1 MKIKLFIPFF
11 IILAVSLL
19 YSRPFFNQ
27 GYFPTDDGEWA
38 IVRLSEMIRELK
50 DFQMPPRWSDYLN
63 HGYGYPLFS
72 FTYPL
77 PYYLG
82 SFVHLFGLGLTETV
96 KFLFVISVLLSGIFM
111 YLLGKELID
120 KKAGIV
126 AALFYVVSPYRLTN
140 LFVRGS
146 LGESLNFAV
155 FPLLCYGSLVYLK
168 KKNKWSFLL
177 TSFSLAILILTHNA
191 SALLF
196 FPFWILFLMTINYY
210 YKGNLKQLLIYYLPV
225 ILLGI
230 GVSAYFLFPAI
241 FEKKYIV
248 LSQKSLA
255 NIGEYFVSPYN
266 LGFLNIAGFL
276 LGVFS
281 LIVAKNREG
290 KNLYYILF
298 FLIPAVSGMFF
309 LNSLSSFFWTM
320 PPLNWLD
327 FPFRL
332 LGPLTFLISLGAA
345 FVVKNKIMLRIGYV
359 IIVITILYNLQ
370 QVTVKEYFVK
380 PDSYYTTNDATTTSN
395 NELTPVWVKEKPT
408 NRYQSKV
415 EVIQGQADI
424 NSLEYSSNKISFDLT
439 SKTVSTIVINTLYF
453 PGWKIKLNGEEIPLE
468 IEDKK
473 GIIIFDIP
481 SGKFRVSGK
490 FTETGIRQAAN
501 LVTLFTLLFCLMI
514 IIKPKWYE
522 THK

>member
-1 MKIKLFIPFF
+1 MKKIVPYFSLLPV
-11 IILAVSLL
+11 IILSLWIV
-19 YSRPFFNQ
+19 RPFFRP
-27 GYFPTDDGEWA
+27 GFFETHDGEWA
-38 IVRLSEMIRELK
+38 IVRLAEMVREIK
-50 DFQMPPRWSDYLN
+50 DWQIPPRWSDYLN

-82 SFVHLFGLGLTETV
+82 SFVHFFGLGLTETV

-230 GVSAYFLFPAI
+230 GVSAYFL
-241 FEKKYIV
+241 
-248 LSQKSLA
+248 
-255 NIGEYFVSPYN
+255 
-266 LGFLNIAGFL
+266 
-276 LGVFS
+276 
-281 LIVAKNREG
+281 
-290 KNLYYILF
+290 
-298 FLIPAVSGMFF
+298 
-309 LNSLSSFFWTM
+309 
-320 PPLNWLD
+320 
-327 FPFRL
+327 
-332 LGPLTFLISLGAA
+332 
-345 FVVKNKIMLRIGYV
+345 
-359 IIVITILYNLQ
+359 
-370 QVTVKEYFVK
+370 
-380 PDSYYTTNDATTTSN
+380 
-395 NELTPVWVKEKPT
+395 
-408 NRYQSKV
+408 
-415 EVIQGQADI
+415 
-424 NSLEYSSNKISFDLT
+424 
-439 SKTVSTIVINTLYF
+439 
-453 PGWKIKLNGEEIPLE
+453 
-468 IEDKK
+468 
-473 GIIIFDIP
+473 
-481 SGKFRVSGK
+481 
-490 FTETGIRQAAN
+490 
-501 LVTLFTLLFCLMI
+501 
-514 IIKPKWYE
+514 
-522 THK
+522 